1 MKYITKNEKDIIKQL
16 SDLKSHLDIVIDQ
29 LKSGQRYVL
38 TKSPL
43 IADLLIL
50 CGMEDVETVYNDDN
64 ELKYYCR
71 FPLWF

>member
-1 MKYITKNEKDIIKQL
+1 MKYITKNEEDIIKQL
-16 SDLKSHLDIVIDQ
+16 SDLKVHLDITIDQ

-43 IADLLIL
+43 MADLLIL
-50 CGMEDVETVYNDDN
+50 CGMEDVEKVYNDDN